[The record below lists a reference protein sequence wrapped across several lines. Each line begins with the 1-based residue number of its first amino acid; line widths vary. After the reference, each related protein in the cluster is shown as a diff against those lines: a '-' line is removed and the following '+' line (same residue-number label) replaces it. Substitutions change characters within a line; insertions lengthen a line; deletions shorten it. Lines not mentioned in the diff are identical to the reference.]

1 VAPQLIKHDPNM
13 DAASRPKRRLSLAP
27 KNISLTIAA
36 FVLSLATTA
45 GTAAAPEPLILGVH
59 PYLLPAE
66 IVTRFAPLAG
76 YLDRQ
81 LGRRVQV
88 RVGRDY
94 GQHIEAIGRNTIDI
108 AYVGPA
114 SYVKMVARHGAK
126 PLLARIEINGK
137 PSVTAYIV
145 TRADSPLRKL
155 AELRGKHFAFGDVNS
170 TMGAIGAQHVLR
182 QAGVGLENLA
192 GYQYLGSHRNV
203 ALAVLSG
210 DYEAGAVRK
219 EIYDELQPRGLRVL
233 VKMPEVSEHL
243 FVTRSDLPA
252 GEITRLRQA
261 LLGLKNAPGGGAILQ
276 AIDREMTAMVPVSD
290 ADYNSLREIQRAL
303 EDKRG

>member
-1 VAPQLIKHDPNM
+1 M
-13 DAASRPKRRLSLAP
+13 TSASRPRRRPSLLPKIASLTITAIALSLA
-27 KNISLTIAA
+27 A
-36 FVLSLATTA
+36 TA

-66 IVTRFAPLAG
+66 IVAGFAPLAG
-76 YLDRQ
+76 YLDKR

-94 GQHIEAIGRNTIDI
+94 DQHIETIGRDTIDV
-108 AYVGPA
+108 AYLGPA

-137 PSVTAYIV
+137 PTVTAYMAV
-145 TRADSPLRKL
+145 RADSPLRQL
-155 AELRGKHFAFGDVNS
+155 SDLRGKRFAFGAINS
-170 TMGAIGAQHVLR
+170 TMVTIVAQRVLR
-182 QAGVGLENLA
+182 RAGVGLESLG

-210 DYEAGAVRK
+210 DYDAGAVRK
-219 EIYDELQPRGLRVL
+219 EVYDEVQARGLRVL
-233 VKMPEVSEHL
+233 VKLPEVSEHL

-252 GEITRLRQA
+252 GEIAALRQA
-261 LLGLKNAPGGGAILQ
+261 LLGLKDVPGSAGILQ
-276 AIDREMTAMVPVSD
+276 AIDREMTAMVPVRD
-290 ADYNSLREIQRAL
+290 ADYDSLRELQRVL
-303 EDKRG
+303 GDRRE

>member
-1 VAPQLIKHDPNM
+1 MP
-13 DAASRPKRRLSLAP
+13 P
-27 KNISLTIAA
+27 KNVSLMIAA
-36 FVLSLATTA
+36 FVLSFAATA
-45 GTAAAPEPLILGVH
+45 GTAAEAEPLILGVH

-66 IVTRFAPLAG
+66 IVKRFAPLAD
-76 YLDRQ
+76 YLDRK

-94 GQHIEAIGRNTIDI
+94 DQHIETIGRDAIDI
-108 AYVGPA
+108 AYLGSA
-114 SYVKMVARHGAK
+114 SYVKMVARYGAK

-145 TRADSPLRKL
+145 TRTDSPLRKL
-155 AELRGKHFAFGDVNS
+155 AELRGRHFAFGDVNS
-170 TMGAIGAQHVLR
+170 TMGTIVAQHVLR
-182 QAGVGLENLA
+182 RSGVGLENLG

-210 DYEAGAVRK
+210 DYDAGSVRK

-233 VKMPEVSEHL
+233 VKLPEVSEHL
-243 FVTRSDLPA
+243 FVTRSNLPA
-252 GEITRLRQA
+252 GEVTRLRQA

-276 AIDREMTAMVPVSD
+276 AIDKEMTAMVPVSD
-290 ADYNSLREIQRAL
+290 ADYDSLREIQRAL
-303 EDKRG
+303 EDERG

>member
-1 VAPQLIKHDPNM
+1 M
-13 DAASRPKRRLSLAP
+13 
-27 KNISLTIAA
+27 
-36 FVLSLATTA
+36 
-45 GTAAAPEPLILGVH
+45 LGVH

-66 IVTRFAPLAG
+66 IAARFAPLAA

-94 GQHIEAIGRNTIDI
+94 DQHIETIGRDTIDV

-137 PSVTAYIV
+137 PAVTAYIAV
-145 TRADSPLRKL
+145 LADTTLRKL
-155 AELRGKHFAFGDVNS
+155 ADLRGRRFAFGDANS
-170 TMGAIGAQHVLR
+170 TMGTIVAQHVLR
-182 QAGVGLENLA
+182 RAGVGLESLG

-210 DYEAGAVRK
+210 DYDAGAVRK
-219 EIYDELQPRGLRVL
+219 EVYDEGQARGLRGL
-233 VKMPEVSEHL
+233 LKLPEGSEHL
-243 FVTRSDLPA
+243 FVARSDLPA
-252 GEITRLRQA
+252 AQVTRLRLG
-261 LLGLKNAPGGGAILQ
+261 LLGLK
-276 AIDREMTAMVPVSD
+276 D
-290 ADYNSLREIQRAL
+290 
-303 EDKRG
+303 

>member
-1 VAPQLIKHDPNM
+1 LSPKNVSVTI
-13 DAASRPKRRLSLAP
+13 AALALSLA
-27 KNISLTIAA
+27 
-36 FVLSLATTA
+36 TA
-45 GTAAAPEPLILGVH
+45 GTAAAAEPLILGVH
-59 PYLLPAE
+59 PYLAPAE

-81 LGRRVQV
+81 LGQRVQV

-94 GQHIEAIGRNTIDI
+94 DQHIETIGRNTIDI
-108 AYVGPA
+108 AYMGPA

-126 PLLARIEINGK
+126 PLLARLEINGR
-137 PSVTAYIV
+137 PAVTAYIV
-145 TRADSPLRKL
+145 SRSDSPLRKL
-155 AELRGKHFAFGDVNS
+155 AELRGKRFAFGDASS
-170 TMGAIGAQHVLR
+170 TMGGIGARYMLR
-182 QAGVGLENLA
+182 QAGVGLEDLG

-203 ALAVLSG
+203 ALGVLSG
-210 DYEAGAVRK
+210 DYDAGPVRK

-252 GEITRLRQA
+252 GTVAGLRKA
-261 LLGLKNAPGGGAILQ
+261 LLGLKDAPDGAAILQ
-276 AIDREMTAMVPVSD
+276 AIDKEVTAMVPVRD

-303 EDKRG
+303 EDKGD

>member
-1 VAPQLIKHDPNM
+1 VL
-13 DAASRPKRRLSLAP
+13 P
-27 KNISLTIAA
+27 KNVFLTIAA
-36 FVLSLATTA
+36 FALGLAATA
-45 GTAAAPEPLILGVH
+45 GTAAEAEPLILGVH

-66 IVTRFAPLAG
+66 IVKRFAPLAR
-76 YLDRQ
+76 YLDRKM
-81 LGRRVQV
+81 GRPVQV

-94 GQHIEAIGRNTIDI
+94 DQHIEAIGRNSIDI

-114 SYVKMVARHGAK
+114 SYVKMVAGHGVK

-145 TRADSPLRKL
+145 TRSDSPLRKL

-170 TMGAIGAQHVLR
+170 TMGAIVAQQVLR
-182 QAGVGLENLA
+182 RSGVGLENLG

-210 DYEAGAVRK
+210 DYDAGAVRK
-219 EIYDELQPRGLRVL
+219 EVYDELQPRGLRVL
-233 VKMPEVSEHL
+233 VKLPEVSEHL

-252 GEITRLRQA
+252 GDVARLRQA
-261 LLGLKNAPGGGAILQ
+261 LLGLKDAPGGAAILQ

-290 ADYNSLREIQRAL
+290 ADYDGLREIQRAL
-303 EDKRG
+303 EDERG